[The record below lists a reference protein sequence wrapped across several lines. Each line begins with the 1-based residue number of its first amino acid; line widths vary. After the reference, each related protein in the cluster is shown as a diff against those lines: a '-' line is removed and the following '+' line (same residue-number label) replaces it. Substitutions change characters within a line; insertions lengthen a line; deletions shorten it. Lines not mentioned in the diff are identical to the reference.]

1 MKKLFILML
10 LVFLGTGWGFSQ
22 TIQLI
27 MSPNPSPY
35 FSDWQN
41 KTETARLIVNN
52 PTKEAIAC
60 KIKTQLFNG
69 NGEMVGETDFYKMPV
84 LSLEPGISQFNA
96 EDIYPFDAIKLY
108 GNSLSSMLKT
118 GKIPEDNY
126 RLCTDLVDPVKGTPL
141 TRLSPQCK
149 TFRIVDYQAP
159 VLIVPR
165 EDQIILEKETK
176 GIFFR
181 WTPVAPSPN
190 YIVTYRLQVWE
201 VLEGQTNVDAVRYNW
216 PIIEK
221 DLRGILQT
229 QWPIDFA
236 PPEEGM
242 NIVWTITP
250 LDPEERNLVDG
261 YGMADPFGFRFIVKD
276 YVAPIPSIIVKL
288 QQPPPYQLRM
298 TDLSNF
304 TLNNPTEKPIEVSL
318 ECKMTTQETQP
329 ILIIVILLKPF
340 TLPPGTTTFTYDDIK
355 NGDIKFES
363 DEWRDIFERT
373 GGVPAG
379 DYEICVSVL
388 DKEGKEIGKDCV
400 EQKIESSACDDYI
413 VQLMDYK
420 KIYTGDSGGVEP
432 SITNRYR
439 GTAPEFR
446 AKSFRIKLSND
457 LLIVKADEAPKGWKR
472 TPSKFP
478 PGSSSITWTYI
489 SGDIPL
495 GETKFGSI
503 VFIDV
508 KSEPISVQY
517 EWLNK
522 DGKVICSGI
531 RYDVS
536 NAGTVQT
543 IALISPKNGET
554 IMSEKEIIFSWLAPV
569 PVPPGIA
576 CRLKIVEI
584 KGDESPE
591 EAMQNIDSFFDVF
604 TDLSITGGEMMYK
617 YPESAPKFEAGKKYA
632 WAIQS
637 VKKKDYDW
645 DEAVGDLK
653 VVVGKS
659 DSWVFTPILI
669 RNPEPFNDPKL
680 IGSFI
685 VSKSNKSDQVIFKEF
700 VNSNTNNTETLIG
713 KFIIEKDTKSDK
725 VIFKNK

>member
-1 MKKLFILML
+1 MKKLFILII

-69 NGEMVGETDFYKMPV
+69 NGEMVGETDFYKMPI

-236 PPEEGM
+236 QPEEGM
-242 NIVWTITP
+242 NYVWTITP
-250 LDPEERNLVDG
+250 LDTEERNLVDG

-276 YVAPIPSIIVKL
+276 YIAPIPSIIVKL
-288 QQPPPYQLRM
+288 QQPPPNQLRM

-355 NGDIKFES
+355 NGDVKFES

-373 GGVPAG
+373 GGVPTG

-472 TPSKFP
+472 TPTKLP
-478 PGSSSITWTYI
+478 PGSSSIKWTYI
-489 SGDIPL
+489 SGDIPQ

-503 VFIDV
+503 IFTNV
-508 KSEPISVQY
+508 KSGPISLQY

-522 DGKVICSGI
+522 DGKVICSGSVDLLGLSDANGESKSIQTNTRNWIANDTTTTKTKSKLNLPTQEDMENKI

-536 NAGTVQT
+536 NAGTTQS
-543 IALISPKNGET
+543 IALISLINVLPATSVRPTFEWKIEKQDAGVLYSIVVKEVPDVGESEGRRIVFEQSGIRENTLLYPKD
-554 IMSEKEIIFSWLAPV
+554 APS
-569 PVPPGIA
+569 
-576 CRLKIVEI
+576 L
-584 KGDESPE
+584 DNS
-591 EAMQNIDSFFDVF
+591 
-604 TDLSITGGEMMYK
+604 
-617 YPESAPKFEAGKKYA
+617 KKYE
-632 WAIQS
+632 WQVS
-637 VKKKDYDW
+637 CFK
-645 DEAVGDLK
+645 EG
-653 VVVGKS
+653 
-659 DSWVFTPILI
+659 
-669 RNPEPFNDPKL
+669 KL
-680 IGSFI
+680 IVLSSSARFSF
-685 VSKSNKSDQVIFKEF
+685 
-700 VNSNTNNTETLIG
+700 
-713 KFIIEKDTKSDK
+713 EKK
-725 VIFKNK
+725 IR